1 MVKYLNL
8 TNNMNYGKAIK
19 KPVEINWYK
28 WDGELDSL
36 EDWFKS
42 MDSLRMDF
50 EDAFEFDENSLC
62 VKTLEGT
69 SYDVPNGYIII
80 RGVEG
85 EYYPCEP
92 NIFEK
97 TYNTN

>member
-1 MVKYLNL
+1 
-8 TNNMNYGKAIK
+8 MNYGKATK

-28 WDGELDSL
+28 WDGELDAL

-50 EDAFEFDENSLC
+50 SDAFEFDENGLR

-69 SYDVPNGYIII
+69 SYDVPRDYIII

-97 TYNTN
+97 TYNIN